1 MSFGDVATGGSCSC
15 SCCAAAPDCEAPVD
29 RGALADGV
37 SSVRDGAPSTG
48 GRLLGTATGAEV
60 VIAGGEEPD
69 EHENTV
75 F

>member
-1 MSFGDVATGGSCSC
+1 M
-15 SCCAAAPDCEAPVD
+15 D